1 MGEGRKWE
9 GWKRNPQ
16 RIKQS
21 TVETITSRF
30 AQAKE
35 GPRETEFKVDEL
47 QHSNANKEK
56 ISRSDHTIHDLW
68 NTIKRPHP
76 RTHS

>member
-1 MGEGRKWE
+1 M
-9 GWKRNPQ
+9 
-16 RIKQS
+16 
-21 TVETITSRF
+21 VETITSRF

-35 GPRETEFKVDEL
+35 GPREMELKVGEL

-56 ISRSDHTIHDLW
+56 LSRSDHTIHDLW

-76 RTHS
+76 GTHSRPGGGHVRNAEGTETYRMT